1 MNNKNLGGKIMLEKN
16 SLYQIQPLSLT
27 IMDNIS
33 KNEIE
38 LKQDEIVKVLDFK
51 GINVRIERT
60 DTKEIFEVSKQGLDF
75 SVEKI

>member
-1 MNNKNLGGKIMLEKN
+1 MLEKN

-33 KNEIE
+33 KKEIE

-51 GINVRIERT
+51 GINVKIERL
-60 DTKEIFEVSKQGLDF
+60 DTKEIFEVSKQGLSF

>member
-1 MNNKNLGGKIMLEKN
+1 MLEKN

-33 KNEIE
+33 KKEIE
-38 LKQDEIVKVLDFK
+38 LKQDEIVKVLDFR
-51 GINVRIERT
+51 GINVKIERL
-60 DTKEIFEVSKQGLDF
+60 DTKKVFEVSKQGLSF

>member
-1 MNNKNLGGKIMLEKN
+1 
-16 SLYQIQPLSLT
+16 
-27 IMDNIS
+27 MDNIS

-51 GINVRIERT
+51 GINVRIERI
-60 DTKEIFEVSKQGLDF
+60 DTREIFEVSKQGLDF

>member
-1 MNNKNLGGKIMLEKN
+1 MLEKN

-33 KNEIE
+33 KKEIE

-51 GINVRIERT
+51 GINVKIERL
-60 DTKEIFEVSKQGLDF
+60 DTKEIFEVSKQGLSF
-75 SVEKI
+75 SVKKI

>member
-1 MNNKNLGGKIMLEKN
+1 MLEKN

-33 KNEIE
+33 KKEIE

-51 GINVRIERT
+51 GINVRIERI
-60 DTKEIFEVSKQGLDF
+60 DTREIFEVSKQGLDF

>member
-1 MNNKNLGGKIMLEKN
+1 MLEKN

-33 KNEIE
+33 KKEIE

-51 GINVRIERT
+51 GINVKIERLG
-60 DTKEIFEVSKQGLDF
+60 TKEIFEVSKQGLSF

>member
-1 MNNKNLGGKIMLEKN
+1 MLEKN

-33 KNEIE
+33 KKEIE

-51 GINVRIERT
+51 GINVKIEKL
-60 DTKEIFEVSKQGLDF
+60 DTKEIFEVSKQGLSF

>member
-1 MNNKNLGGKIMLEKN
+1 MLEKN

-33 KNEIE
+33 KKEIE

-51 GINVRIERT
+51 GINAKIERL
-60 DTKEIFEVSKQGLDF
+60 DTKEIFEVSKQGLSF

>member
-1 MNNKNLGGKIMLEKN
+1 MLEKN

-33 KNEIE
+33 KKKIE

-51 GINVRIERT
+51 GINVKIERL
-60 DTKEIFEVSKQGLDF
+60 DTKEIFEVSKQGLSF

>member
-1 MNNKNLGGKIMLEKN
+1 MLEKN
-16 SLYQIQPLSLT
+16 NLYQIQPLSLT

-33 KNEIE
+33 KREIE

-51 GINVRIERT
+51 GINVKIERL
-60 DTKEIFEVSKQGLDF
+60 DTKEIFEVSKQGLSF